1 MADFRKKLFGLA
13 VLATMFTGIS
23 YGQLCGTAT
32 GGSSSTLNPP
42 LAGAAFIRAEGQ
54 TELLPPLTFSC
65 TSATPTASTLG
76 NGATLNIY
84 LSPALTITS
93 PILSTSGTTNGQT
106 EIVLNTAGLNVA
118 CTPTG
123 GAGGGPNCF
132 YGTVIGSSVTFTNI
146 QFAAAASTT
155 FWISNIRV
163 NASALPG
170 QVAGALPTGISA
182 QAFISGP
189 ITALGTGTTQTV
201 SPGTSNSATVAYA
214 VSGFGANTGKV
225 YIDAGNI
232 KTGTIIAN
240 PYPVCTGNTNPFST
254 STAPTTS
261 FYVAVNEGFAGAFKS
276 VADEASTTA
285 VAAAAIS
292 SSSVSNKVNS
302 GTRIKLVFS
311 NIAPGVS
318 IFTPQTVST
327 TQINAG
333 AASSVAGDGAVLS
346 AITSELIP
354 STTGALPG
362 TSAVTGY
369 VGSTTYAAATVSGT
383 TATVIYEVAAD
394 ALNGI
399 DTFSIPV
406 VYQVPTNTVA
416 PTTTAITVTTSLA
429 PQPATAASIIPSF
442 SSTAPSIVTT
452 NTITFSACSTTLL
465 FPFVTNANGFET
477 GIAIANTSKDPF
489 GGKLSGATA
498 QSGTCNLNFY
508 QSGVSGATNPTAV
521 TAPNLTE
528 GANQPYLAGEDY
540 AFTLTQALAVNA
552 SNPATFQGY
561 IIAQC
566 NFTYAHAFA
575 YILGGLQPGMFV
587 NPNNTAMGYLAIVIN
602 RGSVSGISDSLGQ

>member
-13 VLATMFTGIS
+13 VTATVFSGIS

-32 GGSSSTLNPP
+32 GGSNSTLQTPTS
-42 LAGAAFIRAEGQ
+42 GATFLRSEGQ
-54 TELLPPLTFSC
+54 AELLPPLTFSC
-65 TSATPTASTLG
+65 TSATLPAVPFQANL
-76 NGATLNIY
+76 LVQ
-84 LSPALTITS
+84 LSSSAGSLSITS
-93 PILSTSGTTNGQT
+93 PVLNSTTGQT
-106 EIVLNTAGLNVA
+106 EIVL
-118 CTPTG
+118 TG
-123 GAGGGPNCF
+123 TGISPV
-132 YGTVIGSSVTFTNI
+132 YGTVVGNSVQFTNI
-146 QFAAAASTT
+146 TFTSVASPTT
-155 FWISNIRV
+155 LLISNIRV

-170 QVAGALPTGISA
+170 QTPGALPVGITA
-182 QAFISGP
+182 QSFISGP
-189 ITALGTGTTQTV
+189 ATNLGTGTTQTV
-201 SPGTSNSATVAYA
+201 SPGLSNTVTAAYA
-214 VSGFGANTGKV
+214 QSGFGANTGKV

-232 KTGTIIAN
+232 KTGTIIASS
-240 PYPVCTGNTNPFST
+240 YPVCSSNLNPFST
-254 STAPTTS
+254 STAPTAS
-261 FYVAVNEGFAGAFKS
+261 FYVAVNEGFSGAFKTW
-276 VADEASTTA
+276 ADEASTTPI
-285 VAAAAIS
+285 AAGVVGGS
-292 SSSVSNKVNS
+292 SSALSNKVNS
-302 GTRIKLVFS
+302 GTRVKLVFS

-318 IFTPQTVST
+318 IFTPQTVNT
-327 TQINAG
+327 TG
-333 AASSVAGDGAVLS
+333 LGSSSVSVGDGAVLT
-346 AITSELIP
+346 AVTSETASS
-354 STTGALPG
+354 STGLP
-362 TSAVTGY
+362 TTTAVTGY
-369 VGSTTYAAATVSGT
+369 IGTPMVAAAVSGT
-383 TATVIYEVAAD
+383 TATVIYEISTD
-394 ALNGI
+394 NLNVI
-399 DTFSIPV
+399 DNFSVPV
-406 VYQVPTNTVA
+406 VYQIPANTVA
-416 PTTTAITVTTSLA
+416 PTSTAITVTTSLA

-489 GGKLSGATA
+489 GGKLSGATT

-566 NFTYAHAFA
+566 NFTYGHAFA

-602 RGSVSGISDSLGQ
+602 RGSVSGISDFAGQ